1 MRPFLSL
8 PWKILA
14 LTLSALLLMTVV
26 LTSFAIVKMEQDF
39 RLQQQKQLQLRQQQF
54 ELLNMLLENQLRSW
68 LESFTDM
75 ANIREQQDFSEF
87 ATALARHYDTIALH
101 LNVEHQWYLIKTACC
116 SMPRHRKC
124 RAGCGRRC
132 SRC

>member
-39 RLQQQKQLQLRQQQF
+39 RLQQQNNCNYANNS
-54 ELLNMLLENQLRSW
+54 LN
-68 LESFTDM
+68 
-75 ANIREQQDFSEF
+75 I
-87 ATALARHYDTIALH
+87 
-101 LNVEHQWYLIKTACC
+101 
-116 SMPRHRKC
+116 
-124 RAGCGRRC
+124 
-132 SRC
+132 